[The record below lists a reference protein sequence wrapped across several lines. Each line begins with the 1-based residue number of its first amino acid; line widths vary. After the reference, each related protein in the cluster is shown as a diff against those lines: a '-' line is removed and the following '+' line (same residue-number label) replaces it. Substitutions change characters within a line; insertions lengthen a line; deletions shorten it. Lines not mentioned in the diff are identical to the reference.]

1 MPSSM
6 PDAPKLL
13 AAAIK
18 YLEDE
23 LMPELAGYHRFKCRV
38 TANVLHT
45 IRRELELR
53 DEYANRE
60 HGRLRGLLG
69 HDAEVK
75 DLTAELAAKIRTGEI
90 SPENPALRQH
100 IRESVKEALA
110 INNPRWLTGKQ
121 EEYT

>member
-6 PDAPKLL
+6 PDTPKLL
-13 AAAIK
+13 TAAIK

-53 DEYANRE
+53 DEDAERE
-60 HGRLRGLLG
+60 RVRLSGLLG

-75 DLTAELAAKIRTGEI
+75 DLTAELAEKIRSGEL
-90 SPENPALRQH
+90 STENPALREH
-100 IRESVKEALA
+100 IRESLREALA
-110 INNPRWLTGKQ
+110 INNPKWLSG
-121 EEYT
+121 